1 MAPPIHVVLSDYVW
15 KRKWWV
21 YYLIVV
27 DDFLDKNNIATTL
40 PAEFENL
47 TFQYA
52 QDYIRNGKMPPADI
66 APAILNM
73 ADDYM
78 AGRQVSI
85 RAGDYIAIHNHMRN
99 LKR

>member
-52 QDYIRNGKMPPADI
+52 QDYIRNGKMPPADTVWR
-66 APAILNM
+66 PDPNRPM
-73 ADDYM
+73 SETEFNWERRQ
-78 AGRQVSI
+78 AGSPP
-85 RAGDYIAIHNHMRN
+85 
-99 LKR
+99 K